1 MSEKCVISTGQYFYR
16 NNAYTRLTGGEG
28 EVALV
33 DKRNPNETVKLEPWL
48 ATVFL
53 LADGQ
58 HTIDELIDYLR
69 SQYEA
74 QPPEELELTILSV
87 VERLVESS
95 TVQLSKT
102 AHEMPYHLARPIEE
116 LDPDEARRLLEEDGY
131 YQQLHPEVI
140 RE

>member
-1 MSEKCVISTGQYFYR
+1 MSESSEIDTGQYFYR
-16 NNAYTRLTGGEG
+16 NNAYTRLTGGDG

-58 HTIDELIDYLR
+58 HTIDELIHYMR
-69 SQYEA
+69 SQYGE
-74 QPPEELELTILSV
+74 QPPEELERTILSV

-95 TVQLSKT
+95 TVQLSET
-102 AHEMPYHLARPIEE
+102 SREMPYHLARPIEE
-116 LDPDEARRLLEEDGY
+116 LDPNEARSYLQEDGY
-131 YQQLHPEVI
+131 YQPLH
-140 RE
+140 